1 VILNSFS
8 LGWPKRGQTDLGGR
22 YIATDFKVQ
31 PDFVLMAQAYKCYG
45 ERVERPEDLRGALT
59 RALEANKQ
67 GQPAIIDVIVD
78 ETEVGP
84 GFVAYETAKKVK

>member
-1 VILNSFS
+1 M
-8 LGWPKRGQTDLGGR
+8 
-22 YIATDFKVQ
+22 
-31 PDFVLMAQAYKCYG
+31 LMAQAYKCYG